1 MSDLFFPP
9 DWLTESTGA
18 IVKPTASL
26 AAGTYYAVIRK
37 HGVNRFGGT
46 FVSDGTIVA
55 TATVDGNDAP
65 SSLAAATDYA
75 ATGTGGWTDE
85 SAITDVSITAASTSF
100 ALGHVTDFERGRARV
115 KLVVSTPGVVA
126 FHPTIPGG

>member
-9 DWLTESTGA
+9 DWLTTTGD

-37 HGVNRFGGT
+37 QGVNRFGGT